1 MVESDILFDT
11 DFNWGD
17 AKTDPSLMD
26 IQNIAT
32 HEIGH
37 TLGLSDLYTK
47 SCVNVTMYGYSTE
60 GDVEK
65 RSLEPADIAGL
76 LSIYGQ

>member
-1 MVESDILFDT
+1 M
-11 DFNWGD
+11 
-17 AKTDPSLMD
+17 
-26 IQNIAT
+26 

-37 TLGLSDLYTK
+37 TLGLSDLYTN
-47 SCVNVTMYGYSTE
+47 SCANVTMYGYSTE
-60 GDVEK
+60 GDVER